1 MTEFEKCLR
10 YGRKDKKM
18 TQQQLADMA
27 GLERTDIVKLESGF
41 FVPVD
46 EATLRRIASMTGTDE
61 QMFLMMY
68 RFVFSRELRQGA
80 PATPAMSA
88 AEEEKQKE
96 DLPPELV
103 SLSHS
108 IMALPAEKKDG
119 LVRAIQE
126 MMQVFCPA

>member
-18 TQQQLADMA
+18 TQQQMADRA

-41 FVPVD
+41 FVPVN

-68 RFVFSRELRQGA
+68 RSVFSRELRQGA
-80 PATPAMSA
+80 PAKSA

-103 SLSHS
+103 SLSRS

-119 LVRAIQE
+119 LVRAIQA
-126 MMQVFCPA
+126 MMQAFCPA

>member
-1 MTEFEKCLR
+1 MKAFTIRPARPDEAGVILDLIK
-10 YGRKDKKM
+10 
-18 TQQQLADMA
+18 QLAVY
-27 GLERTDIVKLESGF
+27 ERCENDV
-41 FVPVD
+41 VAD